1 MKSICNKVTSNQLPE
16 EPKGRVAIHF
26 SWQTLATEWPG
37 IQGFD
42 CKFHLGVCLKM
53 GDLIT
58 LNLWPVYGENVTIKI
73 WGDIPMGNRLRNTS
87 CTLSSGSAWV
97 HPRPPP
103 APRKRS
109 LREHQGTTRGCSF
122 FILIL
127 IIIIF
132 FFFII
137 IITIFFI
144 ITVHHNGHILSSSSS
159 SSSSSLSWCQHV
171 VKSAAVATT
180 MQRPLMR
187 GLILDMVDLNGDG
200 PSWKSETTPQTP
212 NSFCSVC
219 ALAIFDPCQVST
231 AWITSNIFSC
241 HGVSIFWDAM
251 CILSETIRGRQGWE
265 TSGEMQKKKCG
276 TWFYISSNNK
286 KTQRDWKNRDKHET
300 QIKTWWR
307 HMIGERQLM
316 EDTQMRTGE
325 RAGHHHKSKLMI
337 GNKSKRETD
346 KWETPCERHMMR
358 DKWKQKKIHPRAGHY

>member
-1 MKSICNKVTSNQLPE
+1 
-16 EPKGRVAIHF
+16 
-26 SWQTLATEWPG
+26 
-37 IQGFD
+37 
-42 CKFHLGVCLKM
+42 
-53 GDLIT
+53 
-58 LNLWPVYGENVTIKI
+58 
-73 WGDIPMGNRLRNTS
+73 MGNRLRNTS

-122 FILIL
+122 FIFIL
-127 IIIIF
+127 IIIIIFF

-144 ITVHHNGHILSSSSS
+144 ITVHHNGHILSSSS

-187 GLILDMVDLNGDG
+187 GLILDMVDLHGDG

-212 NSFCSVC
+212 NSYCSVC

-265 TSGEMQKKKCG
+265 TSGEMPKKHCG
-276 TWFYISSNNK
+276 TWFYLQTTRRRKGIERTETNTKHKWKHDEDIWLVRDNWW
-286 KTQRDWKNRDKHET
+286 KTHKCEQAKEPDTTTNPDWWLET
-300 QIKTWWR
+300 SQKT
-307 HMIGERQLM
+307 
-316 EDTQMRTGE
+316 
-325 RAGHHHKSKLMI
+325 
-337 GNKSKRETD
+337 ETD
-346 KWETPCERHMMR
+346 KWETPCERHMIHDER
-358 DKWKQKKIHPRAGHY
+358 QVKAKKDTSESRTPLGKAGDKWRETSKKTSKETDTTSQTGKQRKGDKVKTADWETNEERQVKRNIQRAGHPHLERGGHLLRENWEPQQ